1 MTFFEDVWEELF
13 EQAEKMRSEKD
24 PELIPFWSLDNGGSV
39 KIERIVPL
47 YPYSKDQAMYQR
59 LLKILN
65 LYRLTMGQ
73 PRQEELLEQLL
84 RDVKNEEDLSKLFI
98 NLSPITRV

>member
-1 MTFFEDVWEELF
+1 
-13 EQAEKMRSEKD
+13 
-24 PELIPFWSLDNGGSV
+24 
-39 KIERIVPL
+39 
-47 YPYSKDQAMYQR
+47 MYQR